1 MPRGVPF
8 RSRAIE
14 YVFEWCVL
22 ARAGILSMPAFV
34 SFNLHENGG
43 ESLRIHHSQRVA
55 FHGSTAK
62 HSYGSR
68 NGVAVADYSLFCRR

>member
-43 ESLRIHHSQRVA
+43 EWAFTIHS
-55 FHGSTAK
+55 G
-62 HSYGSR
+62 
-68 NGVAVADYSLFCRR
+68 SLFMVPRLNIRTVRVMA